1 MKRILKENKKC
12 YILLF
17 LIIISTFLI
26 SCNGVAPTD
35 FTITATTGAGGSIN
49 PSGAIMV
56 SDGGS
61 QTFTIIPNEG
71 YQVDDVLVDGI
82 SEGSIATY
90 TFINID
96 QDHTIQATFVLGVSV
111 YKVNN
116 VDTGIGYDT
125 IQAAINAALSG
136 ETIIVSPGT
145 YYENII
151 FNNKNITVRSSN
163 PSDSDIVAATII
175 DGGENGSVVRI
186 TGEDTS
192 TLQGFTIQNGNAD
205 YGGGIYVTN
214 SSPTITG
221 NTITSNE
228 AGSSM
233 DGGGGGIYVS
243 YYSSPYSSPTITD
256 NTITYND
263 AGYGGGIHISSSN
276 PNITGNTIADNII
289 TDNTASYYGG
299 GIYLYGSSPIVTGN
313 TVTGNSALEGG
324 GIFLF
329 NNHPFVTGNTVTGNT
344 ASAGGGIFLWISSYP
359 FITGNTIN
367 NNTASDEGGGIAV
380 TLDSDPV
387 ITDNYIHHNVAD
399 NGGGIFVDNTCSPAI
414 GGTSS
419 SDQEKFNT
427 FCGNSADQIVPDDY
441 PNNFIFGIC
450 FIFTSP

>member
-1 MKRILKENKKC
+1 MKRILKENKNC
-12 YILLF
+12 LILLF

-26 SCNGVAPTD
+26 SCNGVVPTD
-35 FTITATTGAGGSIN
+35 YTITATTGAGGSIN

-145 YYENII
+145 YYENIQ
-151 FNNKNITVRSSN
+151 FNGRNITVQSTDPYNST
-163 PSDSDIVAATII
+163 IVAATII
-175 DGGENGSVVRI
+175 DGGESGSVVRI

-192 TLQGFTIQNGNAD
+192 TLQGFTIQNGNAALGGGIRVENSSPVIENNIITD
-205 YGGGIYVTN
+205 NMSEFRGGGIYTFQ
-214 SSPTITG
+214 
-221 NTITSNE
+221 
-228 AGSSM
+228 
-233 DGGGGGIYVS
+233 S
-243 YYSSPYSSPTITD
+243 YPTITD

-263 AGYGGGIHISSSN
+263 AEYGGGIYLSSSN
-276 PNITGNTIADNII
+276 PTITDSTIADNII
-289 TDNTASYYGG
+289 TDNTASYHGG
-299 GIYLYGSSPIVTGN
+299 GIYMDGSSPIITGN
-313 TVTGNSALEGG
+313 TVTGNSASGGG
-324 GIFLF
+324 GIFLVD
-329 NNHPFVTGNTVTGNT
+329 NHSFITGNTVTGNI
-344 ASAGGGIFLWISSYP
+344 AVFGGGITVYTSYP

-367 NNTASDEGGGIAV
+367 NNTASQEGGGIAV
-380 TLDSDPV
+380 TVDSDPV

-399 NGGGIFVDNTCSPAI
+399 NGGGIFVDNSCSPAI

-427 FCGNSADQIVPDDY
+427 FCGNSTDQIVPDDY
-441 PNNFIFGIC
+441 PNNYIFGIC
-450 FIFTSP
+450 FLFTSP

>member
-26 SCNGVAPTD
+26 SCNGVVPTD
-35 FTITATTGAGGSIN
+35 YTITATTGAGGSIN

-116 VDTGIGYDT
+116 VDTGVGYDT

-175 DGGENGSVVRI
+175 DGGEIGSVVII

-192 TLQGFTIQNGNAD
+192 TLQGFTIQNGNTAFGGGIRVENSSPVIENNTITD
-205 YGGGIYVTN
+205 NMSEFRGGGIY
-214 SSPTITG
+214 
-221 NTITSNE
+221 TSQ
-228 AGSSM
+228 
-233 DGGGGGIYVS
+233 
-243 YYSSPYSSPTITD
+243 SSPTITD
-256 NTITYND
+256 NTITYNN
-263 AGYGGGIHISSSN
+263 AGYGGGIYISSGN
-276 PNITGNTIADNII
+276 PPITGNTIADNLI
-289 TDNTASYYGG
+289 TDNTASYDGG
-299 GIYLYGSSPIVTGN
+299 GIYMDGISPI
-313 TVTGNSALEGG
+313 
-324 GIFLF
+324 F
-329 NNHPFVTGNTVTGNT
+329 TGNTVTGNT
-344 ASAGGGIFLWISSYP
+344 ASGGGGVYLVDNHPFITDNTITGNIAGYGGGITLWESYP

-367 NNTASDEGGGIAV
+367 NNTAAHEGGGIAV
-380 TLDSDPV
+380 TIYSDPV

-427 FCGNSADQIVPDDY
+427 FCSNSTDQIVPDDY